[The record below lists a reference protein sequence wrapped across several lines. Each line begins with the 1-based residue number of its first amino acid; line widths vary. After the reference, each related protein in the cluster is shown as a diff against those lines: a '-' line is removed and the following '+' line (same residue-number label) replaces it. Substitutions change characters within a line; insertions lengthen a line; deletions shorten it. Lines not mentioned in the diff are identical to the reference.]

1 MNNKDL
7 LDKVGKLGLPMFEKA
22 EEFDANLILYEVVQS
37 HNLRLWEGLPILLL
51 NANKVH
57 LFNYKDTIILFQNDR
72 SNKVAFI
79 KLIVMSLSLY
89 KYYGLTFSWTKE
101 IENQI
106 GGKEKNSFSK
116 YISHFKKNEEIP
128 ISNYRLDTVRIKNT
142 FNRYFKKNR
151 KSKKVESIA
160 KDLFLEFSLSQLF
173 SPKQKQLFL
182 KKLQGEKLLKTEREY
197 YSRIV
202 KKKVMALSN
211 PELHLLA
218 KEILEQ

>member
-1 MNNKDL
+1 MNNKEL
-7 LDKVGKLGLPMFEKA
+7 FEKVGKLGLPMFERV
-22 EEFDANLILYEVVQS
+22 EEYDVNRIIYEVVKS

-51 NANKVH
+51 NANEEQ
-57 LFNYKDTIILFQNDR
+57 LFDYKETSKFFKNDR
-72 SNKVAFI
+72 GHKVVFT
-79 KLIVMSLSLY
+79 KLILLCLALY
-89 KYYGLTFSWTKE
+89 KYCGLTFLWTKG

-106 GGKEKNSFSK
+106 GVRDKKSFSK
-116 YISHFKKNEEIP
+116 YLSYFKNNKEIL
-128 ISNYRLDTVRIKNT
+128 ISNYRLDTLRIKNT
-142 FNRYFKKNR
+142 FNRYFKKDI
-151 KSKKVESIA
+151 KSKKAGSIA